1 MPASTTEGNPRRAVL
16 SQLADLLDPPAL
28 RWRRDPVGWAVEH
41 HRLELWSKQREILES
56 VRDHK
61 QTSVRSCHE
70 VGKSWTASL
79 VACWW
84 LDTHAPGE
92 AFVLTTAPTDKQVKA
107 ILWRE
112 INRLHSRLGLS
123 GRTNLSEWYIGNEL
137 VAFGRKP
144 NDYDATAFQGI
155 HARYI
160 LIILDEACGIPAE
173 LWDAA
178 STLGANEH
186 ARFLAIGNPD
196 DEHSEFASTVKS
208 PDWHCIRIPYWET
221 PNFTGESVSQLLRDL
236 LIHPSWVEERKRKWG
251 VGSALFTSKC
261 EGEFPHGTSPF
272 VCIPISMAEACRSLE
287 LPAQQPTEAGI
298 DVAGGGDRTVIR
310 LRYGHKAG
318 PSFSFIDPDPMRTTG
333 LLALKLREHKV
344 QRVKVDSTG
353 IGWGIVGALRETSS
367 KHNPMRVVGLG
378 EQLSHDAE
386 VIAVNFG
393 EGPTP
398 GTEHLFLNKRAE
410 LWWHGR
416 ELSRLGLWDLAEV
429 DDDALQELTTPLYEV
444 LDAKGKIKIQPKDD
458 VIKVLGRSPDE
469 ADALLLAFHD
479 VVSEGSLGLADVLAE
494 TDLTRG
500 VDPGDWT
507 ATAPVWHEEDLTR
520 IRM

>member
-1 MPASTTEGNPRRAVL
+1 MLPGHARQTVL
-16 SQLADLLDPPAL
+16 SQLADLIDPPGL
-28 RWRRDPVGWAVEH
+28 RFQRDPVAWAVDH
-41 HRLELWSKQREILES
+41 HKLELWSKQREIIQA

-61 QTSVRSCHE
+61 HVSVRSCHE
-70 VGKSWTASL
+70 VGKSWTAAL
-79 VACWW
+79 VATWW
-84 LDTHAPGE
+84 LDTHVPGE

-112 INRLHSRLGLS
+112 INRLHSRLGLK

-155 HARYI
+155 HARFI
-160 LIILDEACGIPAE
+160 LIILDEACGIPTE

-196 DEHSEFASTVKS
+196 DEHSEFATTVKS

-221 PNFTGESVSQLLRDL
+221 PNFTGEAVSPLLRDL
-236 LIHPSWVEERKRKWG
+236 LIHPNWVEERARKWG
-251 VGSALFTSKC
+251 RGSALFTSKC

-272 VCIPISMAEACRSLE
+272 VVVPISWAEACRSLE
-287 LPAQQPTEAGI
+287 LPLQQPIEAGI
-298 DVAGGGDRTVIR
+298 DVGGGGDRTVIR
-310 LRYGHKAG
+310 IRYGAKAG
-318 PSFSFIDPDPMRTTG
+318 PTFSFVDSDPMRTTG
-333 LLALKLREHKV
+333 LLALKLREHGVTKA
-344 QRVKVDSTG
+344 KVDSTG
-353 IGWGIVGALRETSS
+353 IGWGIVGALRSSSS
-367 KHNPMRVVGLG
+367 KHNASGGPDVM
-378 EQLSHDAE
+378 HDAE
-386 VIAVNFG
+386 ILGVNFG

-410 LWWHGR
+410 LWWGMR
-416 ELSRLGLWDLAEV
+416 ERCRLHLCDLATV
-429 DDDALQELTTPLYEV
+429 DDDALQELTTPLYEI
-444 LDAKGKIKIQPKDD
+444 LDAKGKIKIQPKED

-469 ADALLLAFHD
+469 ADALVLAYHE
-479 VVSEGSLGLADVLAE
+479 VVSEGALGMSEVLAE
-494 TDLTRG
+494 TDLTRTIE
-500 VDPGDWT
+500 PADWT
-507 ATAPVWHEEDLTR
+507 YSAPTWHDEDLTR